1 MRSVVQG
8 HRAVVREAH
17 RRGVTIAMGTDSPMT
32 AHGRNLEE
40 LSLLVDSG
48 LTAREALLAAT
59 STAARLLG
67 MQEEIGTVERGK
79 RADLVVVAG
88 DALEITTLAQRIDAV
103 YQDGRRVPPIKEAR

>member
-1 MRSVVQG
+1 
-8 HRAVVREAH
+8 
-17 RRGVTIAMGTDSPMT
+17 
-32 AHGRNLEE
+32 
-40 LSLLVDSG
+40 VDSG